1 MDENIA
7 QEEFNV
13 EDFLDTTCDSWM
25 EADQDIFNDFSSN
38 QFDLSFIFQKENYD
52 FNNKKM

>member
-25 EADQDIFNDFSSN
+25 EAD
-38 QFDLSFIFQKENYD
+38 
-52 FNNKKM
+52 